1 MIIRTAVSA
10 VAALIFTA
18 GMALAAP
25 TPTPKPMPS
34 PTLNPQP
41 QGTEVAFVDGIQ
53 KDLMARFPT
62 AADAIKAGYFRYGNE
77 DSDGAISYA
86 NLQWQS
92 ADPQHPSQLWYDVKG
107 NLLGAD
113 FSVLQSNSIEPP
125 KLWGVDYQRWTSFRE
140 HIHYV
145 LAGPNGTETYGGMS
159 AKKFVAAGGS
169 ATDPGAA
176 ALVAALAKAGKP
188 PITVAQVKRV
198 FLFPSIWDLIV
209 WVKPNPNGAFADKNP
224 TVTPSA
230 TAEKDDM

>member
-10 VAALIFTA
+10 LAALVLTA
-18 GMALAAP
+18 GIALAAP
-25 TPTPKPMPS
+25 TPTPMPS

-41 QGTEVAFVDGIQ
+41 QGTEIAFVTGIQ

-62 AADAIKAGYFRYGNE
+62 SADAVKAGYFRFGNE
-77 DSDGAISYA
+77 DADGAISYA

-92 ADPQHPSQLWYDVKG
+92 ADPQHPSQLWYDAKG

-113 FSVLQSNSIEPP
+113 FSVLQSSSMEPP
-125 KLWGVDYQRWTSFRE
+125 KLWGVDFGRWTSFRG

-145 LAGPNGTETYGGMS
+145 LSGPNGTETYGGMS
-159 AKKFVAAGGS
+159 MKKFVAAGGDVN
-169 ATDPGAA
+169 DPGAK
-176 ALVAALAKAGKP
+176 ALVAALAAAGKP
-188 PITVAQVKRV
+188 TTVAAVKKV

-224 TVTPSA
+224 LVTPSA
-230 TAEKDDM
+230 AAEKDDM